1 MLLILSIVDLVLS
14 VVVFVVVIAPII
26 YTYYRDEKA
35 ARLLLQMIPPDVRD
49 QVPAITHH
57 IETGE
62 MSNANEL
69 RMKFEAN
76 EKLLENIL
84 PPQISARLKGG

>member
-1 MLLILSIVDLVLS
+1 M
-14 VVVFVVVIAPII
+14 VVFVIVIVPII

-57 IETGE
+57 IETG
-62 MSNANEL
+62 
-69 RMKFEAN
+69 
-76 EKLLENIL
+76 
-84 PPQISARLKGG
+84 